1 MIFDR
6 AQNTHR
12 MYEVLCD
19 VVLITTE
26 ILHLGRRPLCGPLKT
41 EIPLVPDSKRAP
53 SMAKGWIRPTQEDED
68 GVVDFER
75 TG

>member
-19 VVLITTE
+19 VGLITTE
-26 ILHLGRRPLCGPLKT
+26 ILLLGRRPLRGPLKT
-41 EIPLVPDSKRAP
+41 EICLVPSFQSLITSHRQLKHLSKSSEHP
-53 SMAKGWIRPTQEDED
+53 
-68 GVVDFER
+68 
-75 TG
+75 